1 MTTSKVLETDVIVIG
16 AGNAASV
23 AALAAH
29 DLGAK
34 VTLLERAPK
43 ERRGGNSA
51 FSGGL
56 FRFAFHDFEQL
67 KGIV

>member
-1 MTTSKVLETDVIVIG
+1 METAKVLETDVVVVG

-34 VTLLERAPK
+34 VLLLERAPK

-56 FRFAFHDFEQL
+56 FRFALQSF
-67 KGIV
+67 KGHSK